1 MRSDETPKMAAIDEI
16 RRLEIRREAVARR
29 TAAAWPE
36 ATRERAR
43 ARLAVL
49 DAALRAARREI

>member
-36 ATRERAR
+36 ATR